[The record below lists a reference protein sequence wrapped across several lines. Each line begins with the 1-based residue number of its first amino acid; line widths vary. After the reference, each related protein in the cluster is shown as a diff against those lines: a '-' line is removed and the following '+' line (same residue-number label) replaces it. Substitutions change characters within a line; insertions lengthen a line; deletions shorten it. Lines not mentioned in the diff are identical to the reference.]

1 MHALLVL
8 RQFFFVCIFVS
19 VYVPSFRPA
28 GDLSVNCGLSL
39 IMVAIIKQS
48 TNLCNI
54 DASDLLCSFE
64 FRLYVVKSKFTDAF
78 EKQLPRNIDP
88 QLNHKAD
95 ASGAQQTDATGDTQ
109 AQVACQAVTIAGAV
123 AA

>member
-1 MHALLVL
+1 
-8 RQFFFVCIFVS
+8 
-19 VYVPSFRPA
+19 
-28 GDLSVNCGLSL
+28 
-39 IMVAIIKQS
+39 MVAIIKQS

-88 QLNHKAD
+88 
-95 ASGAQQTDATGDTQ
+95 
-109 AQVACQAVTIAGAV
+109 
-123 AA
+123 

>member
-1 MHALLVL
+1 
-8 RQFFFVCIFVS
+8 
-19 VYVPSFRPA
+19 
-28 GDLSVNCGLSL
+28 
-39 IMVAIIKQS
+39 MVAIIKQS

-54 DASDLLCSFE
+54 HASDLLCSFE
-64 FRLYVVKSKFTDAF
+64 FRLYIVKSKFTDAF

>member
-1 MHALLVL
+1 
-8 RQFFFVCIFVS
+8 
-19 VYVPSFRPA
+19 
-28 GDLSVNCGLSL
+28 
-39 IMVAIIKQS
+39 MVAIIKQS

-88 QLNHKAD
+88 QLNHKAA
-95 ASGAQQTDATGDTQ
+95 ASGAQQTDAIGDTQ

>member
-1 MHALLVL
+1 
-8 RQFFFVCIFVS
+8 
-19 VYVPSFRPA
+19 
-28 GDLSVNCGLSL
+28 
-39 IMVAIIKQS
+39 MVAIIKQS

-78 EKQLPRNIDP
+78 EKRSTRNIDP
-88 QLNHKAD
+88 QLNHKAA
-95 ASGAQQTDATGDTQ
+95 ASGAQQADTIGDTQ
-109 AQVACQAVTIAGAV
+109 AQVTCQAVTIAGVV